1 MFSADGALKTTT
13 IPINADNNAKDG
25 KASYRRNPE
34 VGIKR
39 REHRRG
45 GRGGKG
51 RERNRRSTQRRA
63 KNITNN
69 KACFLPKRGE
79 LKNEIKERQ
88 QTNKK

>member
-39 REHRRG
+39 RGKTKGEGGGEREGNGIGEARRG
-45 GRGGKG
+45 
-51 RERNRRSTQRRA
+51 E
-63 KNITNN
+63 
-69 KACFLPKRGE
+69 
-79 LKNEIKERQ
+79 
-88 QTNKK
+88 KKT

>member
-39 REHRRG
+39 REHKRGGGGEREGNGIEEARRG
-45 GRGGKG
+45 D
-51 RERNRRSTQRRA
+51 
-63 KNITNN
+63 
-69 KACFLPKRGE
+69 
-79 LKNEIKERQ
+79 
-88 QTNKK
+88 KKT